1 MQLKLTLTRPWRISQ
16 IHGLICQWPR
26 TAALETGEDIWNAL
40 RVRIGVLNLQ
50 LFSRQGL
57 AISAVMVLWSRA
69 KDAEAAALQ
78 QVMTWGFT
86 EEAAQRALLAERR
99 STSTEDL
106 AAAWPESSLQPQ
118 KLKTSNRL
126 NLKRHD
132 QHRSTT
138 FVLTANP
145 RKEATN
151 GNGVC
156 ICLLFWSILAS

>member
-1 MQLKLTLTRPWRISQ
+1 
-16 IHGLICQWPR
+16 
-26 TAALETGEDIWNAL
+26 
-40 RVRIGVLNLQ
+40 
-50 LFSRQGL
+50 
-57 AISAVMVLWSRA
+57 
-69 KDAEAAALQ
+69 
-78 QVMTWGFT
+78 MTWGFT
-86 EEAAQRALLAERR
+86 EEAAPRALLAERR

-156 ICLLFWSILAS
+156 ICLLF